1 MERRVIIAGGGT
13 GGHLYPALNLAEAL
27 EEVCEGMV
35 EVLLIGAERGV
46 EAQVLPQRG
55 APHRLLPLQPIYRS
69 RVWRNWRLLPSAL
82 RSSVE
87 IHRVFSS
94 FTPDLVV
101 GTGGYAAGPVVAW
114 ALATGRRT
122 ALQEQNSYPG
132 LVTRWLAPF
141 VDQIHLGYEEA
152 LAHLHPGPAT
162 TVRVHG
168 NPIRW
173 PAAVPDPEAARAAF
187 GLREGP
193 VLLVAGGSQGAAP
206 LNRALLDALRAVG
219 EGKLPTL
226 PAGVQVLW
234 ATGRAHHESVA
245 GEVEQVEEATR
256 VAVRAIPYID
266 EMERALSIT
275 SLAVSRAGALALSE
289 LCAWGVPAVLVPL
302 PHAAADHQRRNARA
316 LERVGAAVVV
326 EESALSE
333 SPAVLWKAVIGLLN
347 DSERLTRMAEAASS
361 RGNPGA
367 ARAIAEDLRGLM
379 EAA

>member
-13 GGHLYPALNLAEAL
+13 GGHLYPAMNLAEAL

-46 EAQVLPQRG
+46 EAQVLPRRG
-55 APHRLLPLQPIYRS
+55 VPHRLLPLQPIFRS
-69 RVWRNWRLLPSAL
+69 RPWRNWRLVPSAA
-82 RSSVE
+82 RSSLE

-94 FTPDLVV
+94 FTPTLVV

-122 ALQEQNSYPG
+122 AIQEQNSYPG

-173 PAAVPDPEAARAAF
+173 PAATPDAEATRGAL
-187 GLREGP
+187 GLGEGP

-206 LNRALLDALRAVG
+206 LNRALLDAFRAVG
-219 EGKLPTL
+219 EGRLPPL

-234 ATGRAHHESVA
+234 ATGRAHHDAVA
-245 GEVEQVEEATR
+245 GEIGEIGDVV
-256 VAVRAIPYID
+256 VRAVPYID
-266 EMERALSIT
+266 EMERALSIA
-275 SLAVSRAGALALSE
+275 SLAVCRAGALALSE

-316 LERVGAAVVV
+316 LEKVGAAIVV
-326 EESALSE
+326 EESSLGD
-333 SPAVLWKAVIGLLN
+333 SPAALWEPVIGLLH
-347 DSERLTRMAEAASS
+347 DPERLARMAGAARS
-361 RGNPGA
+361 RGQPGA
-367 ARAIAEDLRGLM
+367 ARAIAEDLVELM